1 MTKTWQETL
10 QGLNF
15 NLDDLVDGKMK
26 CAENNDVRF
35 FTTLGCFNLSM
46 TELEIIVLYIRS
58 QLHLSSLRILSA
70 CASTEL
76 LS

>member
-26 CAENNDVRF
+26 CAENNDVRPL
-35 FTTLGCFNLSM
+35 TNLCLMAVSI
-46 TELEIIVLYIRS
+46 T
-58 QLHLSSLRILSA
+58 
-70 CASTEL
+70 
-76 LS
+76 